1 MDNDVLCR
9 GKLINYVVFGEV
21 IVILVGDVFLNLV
34 VEVCM
39 DWILCYGCEKNLV
52 KVVKYFFW
60 VFGVE
65 GMIGGQVIDII
76 NFGQDIKSEEFLF
89 EMYLKKILRLIQ
101 VLCVCGVFVVGV
113 EDDVVYDMEEFGK
126 NFGFVF

>member
-1 MDNDVLCR
+1 MDIVFVIEFIYIYFFIYDDLLVMDNDVLCR

-21 IVILVGDVFLNLV
+21 IVILVGDVFLNLA

-52 KVVKYFFW
+52 KAVKYFFW

-65 GMIGGQVIDII
+65 GMIGG
-76 NFGQDIKSEEFLF
+76 
-89 EMYLKKILRLIQ
+89 
-101 VLCVCGVFVVGV
+101 
-113 EDDVVYDMEEFGK
+113 
-126 NFGFVF
+126 